1 VNAGIN
7 LVRFF
12 LASNVVEF
20 HLWNSLARGAGPVAV
35 MAFFYLSGYVI
46 TQIVQEVYTTAK
58 RAGSFLLNRFLRIYP
73 QYIVAVLLSL
83 VAVYFYPEV
92 TDHINDYMSWPDGWA
107 EWIPQFA
114 IFGLY
119 DSKVR
124 LLPATWSLS
133 TELYYYLL
141 IGLVTGHSRRLT
153 VALFL
158 VSLPVGALCALHVL
172 PFDFYG
178 HPIGNGFVFAFGSM
192 TYFYRNSLRVSRP
205 LLAIACA
212 AYLLHTYAIPLLGDY
227 DLSDGDIAG
236 SLVSF
241 SVIIVY
247 LVQNDFK
254 GERIVSFANLLGK
267 LSYPMFLT
275 HWTVCVFVSALF
287 FGGRAS
293 YDAVTFLDGAIYFLS
308 MFVAVMA
315 CSGLF
320 YQFVDKP
327 VERIRRAVR
336 SRAQS
341 RAS

>member
-1 VNAGIN
+1 MNAGIN

-12 LASNVVEF
+12 LAFNVVEF
-20 HLWNSLARGAGPVAV
+20 HLWNSFARGAGPVAV

-46 TQIVQEVYTTAK
+46 TQIVQEVYTGPG
-58 RAGSFLLNRFLRIYP
+58 RAGAFLLNRFLRIYP

-83 VAVYFYPEV
+83 AAVACYPDVAE
-92 TDHINDYMSWPDGWA
+92 HINDYMSWPEGWA
-107 EWIPQFA
+107 EWVPQFA

-119 DSKVR
+119 GSDLR

-141 IGLVTGHSRRLT
+141 IGLATGHSKKLT

-178 HPIGNGFVFAFGSM
+178 HPIGNGFVFAFGSL
-192 TYFYRNSLRVSRP
+192 TYFYRDSYRVSRP
-205 LLAIACA
+205 IFVIACA

-227 DLSDGDIAG
+227 DLSNADITG
-236 SLVSF
+236 SLASF
-241 SVIIVY
+241 SLIIVY

-254 GERIVSFANLLGK
+254 NERFVNFANFLGK
-267 LSYPMFLT
+267 LSYPVFLT

-287 FGGRAS
+287 FDGRAS
-293 YDAVTFLDGAIYFLS
+293 YDAVTFLDGAVYFLT
-308 MFVAVMA
+308 MFVAVLA
-315 CSGLF
+315 CSVLF
-320 YQFVDKP
+320 YQCVDKP
-327 VERIRRAVR
+327 VERIRRIVR
-336 SRAQS
+336 SRA
-341 RAS
+341 RP

>member
-46 TQIVQEVYTTAK
+46 TQIVQEVYTTG
-58 RAGSFLLNRFLRIYP
+58 RQAGAFLLNRFLRIYP
-73 QYIVAVLLSL
+73 QYVAAVLLSL
-83 VAVYFYPEV
+83 AALYAYPEAAE
-92 TDHINDYMSWPDGWA
+92 HINDYMSWPDGWA
-107 EWIPQFA
+107 QWIPQFA

-119 DSKVR
+119 GSDVR

-141 IGLVTGHSRRLT
+141 IGLATGHSRSLT
-153 VALFL
+153 VALLL
-158 VSLPVGALCALHVL
+158 VSLPVGALCALQVL

-178 HPIGNGFVFAFGSM
+178 HPIGNGFVFAFGSI
-192 TYFYRNSLRVSRP
+192 TYFCRNAFRVSRP
-205 LLAIACA
+205 VFAIACI
-212 AYLLHTYAIPLLGDY
+212 AYLLHTYLIPLLGDY
-227 DLSDGDIAG
+227 DLSNGDITG
-236 SLVSF
+236 SLVPF
-241 SVIIVY
+241 ALIILY
-247 LVQNDFK
+247 LVQNDFRN
-254 GERIVSFANLLGK
+254 ERFVNFANMLGK

-275 HWTVCVFVSALF
+275 HWTVCVFVSGLL

-293 YDAVTFLDGAIYFLS
+293 YDAATLADGAVYFFT
-308 MFVAVMA
+308 MFAAVLA
-315 CSGLF
+315 CSTLF
-320 YQFVDKP
+320 YQLIDKP

-336 SRAQS
+336 TRARS
-341 RAS
+341 S

>member
-1 VNAGIN
+1 MNAGIN

-12 LASNVVEF
+12 LAFNVTEF

-35 MAFFYLSGYVI
+35 VAFFYLSGYVI
-46 TQIVQEVYTTAK
+46 TQISQEVYTSA
-58 RAGSFLLNRFLRIYP
+58 RQAGAFLLNRFLRIYP

-83 VAVYFYPEV
+83 AAVAFYPEV
-92 TDHINDYMSWPDGWA
+92 ADHINDYMRWPESWA

-119 DSKVR
+119 GSDPR

-141 IGLVTGHSRRLT
+141 IGLATGHSRNLT
-153 VALFL
+153 LALFL
-158 VSLPVGALCALHVL
+158 VSVPVGALCALHVL

-178 HPIGNGFVFAFGSM
+178 HPVGNGFVFALGSM
-192 TYFYRNSLRVSRP
+192 TYFYRNSFRVSRRMFV
-205 LLAIACA
+205 IACA

-227 DLSDGDIAG
+227 DLSNGDIAG
-236 SLVSF
+236 SLVPF
-241 SVIIVY
+241 SLIIVY
-247 LVQNDFK
+247 LVQNDFRN
-254 GERIVSFANLLGK
+254 ERFVNFTNVLGK

-275 HWTVCVFVSALF
+275 HWTVSVFVSGLF

-293 YDAVTFLDGAIYFLS
+293 YDAVTFLDGAVYFLS
-308 MFVAVMA
+308 MLAAVLA

-320 YQFVDKP
+320 YQLIDKP
-327 VERIRRAVR
+327 VERIRQIVRLRARR
-336 SRAQS
+336 S
-341 RAS
+341 

>member
-1 VNAGIN
+1 MNAGIN

-46 TQIVQEVYTTAK
+46 TQIVQEVYATS
-58 RAGSFLLNRFLRIYP
+58 RQAGAFLLNRFLRIYP
-73 QYIVAVLLSL
+73 QYVAAVLLSL
-83 VAVYFYPEV
+83 AALYAYPEV
-92 TDHINDYMSWPDGWA
+92 ADHINDYMSWPDGWA
-107 EWIPQFA
+107 QWIPQFA

-119 DSKVR
+119 GSDVR

-141 IGLVTGHSRRLT
+141 LGLATGHSKNLSI
-153 VALFL
+153 ALLL

-178 HPIGNGFVFAFGSM
+178 HPVGNGFVFAFGSI
-192 TYFYRNSLRVSRP
+192 TYFYRNAFRVSRP
-205 LLAIACA
+205 IFAIACL

-227 DLSDGDIAG
+227 DLSNGDITG
-236 SLVSF
+236 SLVPF
-241 SVIIVY
+241 SLIILY

-254 GERIVSFANLLGK
+254 NERFAGFANVLGK

-275 HWTVCVFVSALF
+275 HWAVCVFVSGLF

-293 YDAVTFLDGAIYFLS
+293 FDATSLRDGGLYFLA
-308 MFVAVMA
+308 MFCAVMA
-315 CSGLF
+315 CSAVF
-320 YQFVDKP
+320 YLLIDEP
-327 VERIRRAVR
+327 VERLRRAVR
-336 SRAQS
+336 NRSTAAGR
-341 RAS
+341 

>member
-1 VNAGIN
+1 MNAGIN

-12 LASNVVEF
+12 LAFNVTEF

-35 MAFFYLSGYVI
+35 VAFFYLSGYVI
-46 TQIVQEVYTTAK
+46 TQITQEVYTTAG
-58 RAGSFLLNRFLRIYP
+58 RAGAFLLNRFLRIYP

-83 VAVYFYPEV
+83 AAVYRYPEV

-107 EWIPQFA
+107 EWIPQFS

-119 DSKVR
+119 GSKIR

-141 IGLVTGHSRRLT
+141 IGLVTGHSRKLT

-158 VSLPVGALCALHVL
+158 VSLPVGALCALHIL

-192 TYFYRNSLRVSRP
+192 TYFYRDSFRVSRRIF
-205 LLAIACA
+205 AIACA

-227 DLSDGDIAG
+227 DLSNGDIAG

-241 SVIIVY
+241 SLIVVY

-254 GERIVSFANLLGK
+254 DERLVNFANLLGK

-275 HWTVCVFVSALF
+275 HWTVCVFVSSLF

-293 YDAVTFLDGAIYFLS
+293 YDAGTVLDGAVYFLS
-308 MFVAVMA
+308 MLAAILV
-315 CSGLF
+315 CSMLF
-320 YQFVDKP
+320 YQFIDKP
-327 VERIRRAVR
+327 VERIRRAIR

-341 RAS
+341 LPS